1 MVLFKIWLKDFEV
14 TILVKTLHIIQK
26 NVPLIMFCLF
36 LCVSCLNKGYTS

>member
-26 NVPLIMFCLF
+26 KCTIDYVLF
-36 LCVSCLNKGYTS
+36 ILMCFLLK